1 MYSKMKKERKRH
13 QSTIDQARK
22 AKAIEKKV
30 LAELGNAASYVSRSY
45 VYMEVGQRMNIA
57 PRTAQE
63 MLNNVPEAND

>member
-1 MYSKMKKERKRH
+1 MKKERKRH

-22 AKAIEKKV
+22 AKAIEKVV

-45 VYMEVGQRMNIA
+45 VYKEVGQRMNIA